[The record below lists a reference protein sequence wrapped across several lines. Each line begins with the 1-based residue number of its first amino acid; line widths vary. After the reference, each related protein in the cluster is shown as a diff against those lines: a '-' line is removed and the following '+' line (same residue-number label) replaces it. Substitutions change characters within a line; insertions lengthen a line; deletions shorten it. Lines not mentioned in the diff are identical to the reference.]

1 MPTTATQSNSKSSRK
16 GKGRAKASALATP
29 VKPKVMKRKTS
40 TGRRPGAKAWL
51 VTEQRLVGH
60 CRGTFVSRGAGGGE
74 ECKILSGEVIKLR
87 KPTGSAHQHP
97 LCQLAHAINNHIDVV
112 NGTQLLNDNQH
123 VLQELAE
130 SIEAEF
136 TIAEE
141 ALDSVKNSVPVFS
154 EIPEEV
160 QGVVDDGEDDQG
172 AEGDAEEE
180 EHSDKEELPGDE
192 GLEIEELADGK
203 APDGKAPD
211 SGDIIEVVYQPP
223 TPDPAPDSPIWD
235 IEKDGQSSEEP
246 PAQAAPVRA
255 RPKMVSPTKGQPV
268 LFEHVAPIPST
279 SAKPA
284 APMAP
289 ASFPLLKTKTTLT
302 PAAKANK
309 AVASAAKPTT
319 SSAKPSMSAA
329 KPSMPA
335 TKPST
340 SAAKPSTSTK
350 VEAQGPEQILEYTVP
365 KHAPASKSVTQGS
378 KRASTSKKLDEAPA
392 MKKAKKAP
400 TVVLSSSDAEVV
412 EGSFIDGLVNNIC

>member
-1 MPTTATQSNSKSSRK
+1 MLTT
-16 GKGRAKASALATP
+16 
-29 VKPKVMKRKTS
+29 
-40 TGRRPGAKAWL
+40 
-51 VTEQRLVGH
+51 
-60 CRGTFVSRGAGGGE
+60 
-74 ECKILSGEVIKLR
+74 VI
-87 KPTGSAHQHP
+87 
-97 LCQLAHAINNHIDVV
+97 
-112 NGTQLLNDNQH
+112 
-123 VLQELAE
+123 E
-130 SIEAEF
+130 
-136 TIAEE
+136 
-141 ALDSVKNSVPVFS
+141 
-154 EIPEEV
+154 
-160 QGVVDDGEDDQG
+160 
-172 AEGDAEEE
+172 
-180 EHSDKEELPGDE
+180 EELPGDE
-192 GLEIEELADGK
+192 GPEIEELADGK
-203 APDGKAPD
+203 APDGEAPD
-211 SGDIIEVVYQPP
+211 SGDIIEVIYQPP

-235 IEKDGQSSEEP
+235 IEKDDQSSEEP

-309 AVASAAKPTT
+309 AVALAAKPTT
-319 SSAKPSMSAA
+319 SSAKPSTSAA
-329 KPSMPA
+329 KPSMPT

-378 KRASTSKKLDEAPA
+378 KCASTSKKSDEAPA

-412 EGSFIDGLVNNIC
+412 EGLFIDGLVNKKVAGNLAAAALMDSQRDQYLLKEQLGEANAKIEKLREELQDYKLKEEVQKRMKELGVVFNPDGSASIPTTVAAQIALTTPTVPNAPATGNPTDPEFTNAKFRDTLQKYLQCNNLTIVNEWEAYDPAHPFSQSHPTSDDFNAPSGGDFGLSGSSKSNNTNASPSTSG